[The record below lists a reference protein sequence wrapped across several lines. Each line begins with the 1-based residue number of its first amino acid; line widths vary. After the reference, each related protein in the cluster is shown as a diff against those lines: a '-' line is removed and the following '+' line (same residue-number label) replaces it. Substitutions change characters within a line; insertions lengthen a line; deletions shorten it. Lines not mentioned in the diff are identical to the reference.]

1 VDQRE
6 QKRYFVF
13 EATGR
18 RMVATIFSPDERFAS
33 HVDAAMAVLASVGF
47 LR

>member
-1 VDQRE
+1 MDQRE

-13 EATGR
+13 EAAGR
-18 RMVATIFSPDERFAS
+18 RFVATIFSTDERFAS
-33 HVDAAMAVLASVGF
+33 HVDAALAVLASVGF